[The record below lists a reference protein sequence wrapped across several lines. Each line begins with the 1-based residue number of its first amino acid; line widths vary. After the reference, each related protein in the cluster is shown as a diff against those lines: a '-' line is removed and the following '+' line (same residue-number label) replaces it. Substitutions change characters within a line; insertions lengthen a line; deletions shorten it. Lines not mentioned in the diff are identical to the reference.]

1 MRSSGAPIITA
12 GVPLE
17 NLLFG
22 SIVLA
27 ALVVSGVVKYFSAE
41 NRLKRTLRAVRVWP
55 IGELPEGTLGRVIG
69 EAQPLDGVLQSPLT
83 GRRCLYYVA
92 RVEGNRLGDWQT
104 RFEERNGVPFLLT
117 DDTGRAIIDPSSAD
131 AALTFDHDSRS
142 DAVGGPTPT
151 EAAFLAKH
159 GAKAKNWIFHEQ
171 LRYVE
176 AVIQPGKRIAVLGSG
191 IREPDPQ
198 GTPAEG
204 YRSAAPTLLRLTS
217 SPRHPL
223 MISDDPST
231 TDAVQATPG

>member
-1 MRSSGAPIITA
+1 
-12 GVPLE
+12 VPLE
-17 NLLFG
+17 NLVLG
-22 SIVLA
+22 SIALA

-41 NRLKRTLRAVRVWP
+41 NRLKRALRAVRVWP

-69 EAQPLDGVLQSPLT
+69 EAQPIDGMIQSPLT

-92 RVEGNRLGDWQT
+92 RVEVHRSGEWHT
-104 RFEERNGVPFLLT
+104 RFEERDGVPFLLT
-117 DDTGRAIIDPSSAD
+117 DDSGRAIIDPSSAN
-131 AALTFDHDSRS
+131 AALTFDHEDSRS
-142 DAVGGPTPT
+142 NTAGDPTPT

-159 GAKAKNWIFHEQ
+159 GGKARGLLFNEK

-176 AVIQPGKRIAVLGSG
+176 AVLVPGKRIAILGAG
-191 IREPDPQ
+191 IREPDPR

-204 YRSAAPTLLRLTS
+204 YRSATPTRLRLTS

-231 TDAVQATPG
+231 TDAAAQATSK